1 MSQAGATAEG
11 ATRAEPSAR
20 VPSDGAE
27 PLDDAAPRGGD
38 VRDDDAIASAPR
50 SAAVGASARDDA
62 SARRAARI
70 ALERTS
76 LRDRSERSEGALS
89 GVTTSSYHS
98 SDYSTSYSSG
108 SVVSDGPPSEP
119 GPGAPFPETF
129 EEREARLLKTLN
141 ASMETNVKYWDRELE
156 RGVEAAPVPDVAAIR
171 GEDVELVHFWSR
183 RGRRRLASER
193 SARLSARTSTLPEF
207 ILVADF
213 EPTASAAGAA
223 TASECEASERL
234 LVKYALEEGLV
245 SEGEDASSAASAAAA
260 AARAAAAADG
270 GDWGGETYE
279 PGAALSDGGPS
290 ARYLKFAKRLRR
302 APEQCVRYAF
312 GGGAACWPEER
323 ERAAASRGGG
333 GKNKKSSDA
342 SGSESRGGD
351 ASHPAAPACAS
362 CGAPRWLEL
371 QLTPPL
377 LLFVAEAREWEGE
390 PRWRSWSASG
400 ARGVVAMGVLPGLRI
415 RLPPPPRRRSSSWMR
430 WRF

>member
-76 LRDRSERSEGALS
+76 LRDRSERSDGALS

-171 GEDVELVHFWSR
+171 GEDVELVHGHAVEDQRFWDQGVDEDELSTAADADGSLATDSGDR
-183 RGRRRLASER
+183 FLDVLGDFESAHDLATPWHDRPKVIARKMVRLIVNRALREKFPPPEVTFWQSLCGACVADERPKRRRR
-193 SARLSARTSTLPEF
+193 RKNRAR
-207 ILVADF
+207 
-213 EPTASAAGAA
+213 
-223 TASECEASERL
+223 
-234 LVKYALEEGLV
+234 
-245 SEGEDASSAASAAAA
+245 
-260 AARAAAAADG
+260 
-270 GDWGGETYE
+270 
-279 PGAALSDGGPS
+279 
-290 ARYLKFAKRLRR
+290 
-302 APEQCVRYAF
+302 
-312 GGGAACWPEER
+312 
-323 ERAAASRGGG
+323 
-333 GKNKKSSDA
+333 
-342 SGSESRGGD
+342 
-351 ASHPAAPACAS
+351 
-362 CGAPRWLEL
+362 
-371 QLTPPL
+371 
-377 LLFVAEAREWEGE
+377 
-390 PRWRSWSASG
+390 
-400 ARGVVAMGVLPGLRI
+400 
-415 RLPPPPRRRSSSWMR
+415 
-430 WRF
+430 

>member
-38 VRDDDAIASAPR
+38 VRNDDAIASAPR

-156 RGVEAAPVPDVAAIR
+156 RGVEAAPVPDVAAIQ
-171 GEDVELVHFWSR
+171 GVDEDELSTAADADGSLATDSGDRFLDVLGDFESAHDLATPWHDRPKVIARKMVRLIVNRALREKFPPPEVTFWQSLCGACVADER
-183 RGRRRLASER
+183 PKRRRRRKSR
-193 SARLSARTSTLPEF
+193 AR
-207 ILVADF
+207 
-213 EPTASAAGAA
+213 
-223 TASECEASERL
+223 
-234 LVKYALEEGLV
+234 
-245 SEGEDASSAASAAAA
+245 
-260 AARAAAAADG
+260 
-270 GDWGGETYE
+270 
-279 PGAALSDGGPS
+279 
-290 ARYLKFAKRLRR
+290 
-302 APEQCVRYAF
+302 
-312 GGGAACWPEER
+312 
-323 ERAAASRGGG
+323 
-333 GKNKKSSDA
+333 
-342 SGSESRGGD
+342 
-351 ASHPAAPACAS
+351 
-362 CGAPRWLEL
+362 
-371 QLTPPL
+371 
-377 LLFVAEAREWEGE
+377 
-390 PRWRSWSASG
+390 
-400 ARGVVAMGVLPGLRI
+400 
-415 RLPPPPRRRSSSWMR
+415 
-430 WRF
+430 